1 MKNIDLKVK
10 KGQFICIVGKNGCG
24 KSSILNAVNGEM
36 IFIDQLYLD
45 EANEKERS
53 QEYFDE
59 ALKTIARAEI
69 TCNPV

>member
-1 MKNIDLKVK
+1 
-10 KGQFICIVGKNGCG
+10 
-24 KSSILNAVNGEM
+24 M
-36 IFIDQLYLD
+36 IFVDQLYL
-45 EANEKERS
+45 EKANEKERS

>member
-1 MKNIDLKVK
+1 
-10 KGQFICIVGKNGCG
+10 
-24 KSSILNAVNGEM
+24 M
-36 IFIDQLYLD
+36 IFVDQLYID

-59 ALKTIARAEI
+59 ALKAIARAEI